1 MAIKNLLGSTRFE
14 KYVAPYIFILPMLV
28 GLFVFRLGPVVW
40 SFLLSFQKYNPFQ
53 GGAWIGLQNYK
64 ELLQDK
70 DFHQVFFNTLKFT
83 LMYLPLGVIS
93 SLILAVLVNNKLK
106 GIVIFRAIYF
116 LPVIS
121 AVAAVGTI
129 WAWLLNPLFGLV
141 NYLIK
146 AVFGIIGPEW
156 LGSPKTALFT
166 LVLVNIW
173 LTMGYAMVIFLAG
186 LQGVPQELLDAA
198 WVDGAGKVKRFFRIV
213 LPLLSPTTFFV
224 IIITIIRSFQIFDLV
239 YIMTAPAA
247 GEGGAVGGPANS
259 TNVLVIS
266 IFLNAFSFY
275 RMGYG
280 AAQAYVLFLMVA
292 FITFFQFR
300 FQKRWVHYQ

>member
-1 MAIKNLLGSTRFE
+1 MRNPFTSSRFE
-14 KYVAPYIFILPMLV
+14 KYAAPFVFILPTLV
-28 GLFVFRLGPVVW
+28 GLLVFRLGPVVW
-40 SFLLSFQKYNPFQ
+40 SFLLSFQRYNPFQ
-53 GGAWIGLQNYK
+53 GGVWVGLENYR

-70 DFHQVFFNTLKFT
+70 DFHQIFFNTLKFS
-83 LMYLPLGVIS
+83 LLYLPLGVVS
-93 SLILAVLVNNKLK
+93 SLLLAVLVNNKLA
-106 GIVIFRAIYF
+106 GIVIFRAVYF

-129 WAWLLNPLFGLV
+129 WAWLLNPLYGLV
-141 NYLIK
+141 NYLLK
-146 AVFGIIGPEW
+146 AGLGIVGPQW
-156 LGSPKTALFT
+156 LGNPRTALLT
-166 LVLVNIW
+166 LVLVNVW

-198 WVDGAGKVKRFFRIV
+198 WVDGASRVRRFFRIV

-266 IFLNAFSFY
+266 IFLNAFSFN

-280 AAQAYVLFLMVA
+280 AAQAYILFLMVA
-292 FITFFQFR
+292 AITLIQFR

>member
-1 MAIKNLLGSTRFE
+1 MKTVLSSPRFE
-14 KYVAPYIFILPMLV
+14 KRVAPYIFILPMLV

-53 GGAWIGLQNYK
+53 GGSWIGLENYR
-64 ELLQDK
+64 ELIQDK
-70 DFHQVFFNTLKFT
+70 EFHQIFLNTLKFT
-83 LMYLPLGVIS
+83 LWYLPLGVIT
-93 SLILAVLVNNKLK
+93 SLVLAVLVDNKLR
-106 GIVIFRAIYF
+106 GIVLIRAIYF

-121 AVAAVGTI
+121 AVAAIGTI
-129 WAWLLNPLFGLV
+129 WAWLLNPLYGLV
-141 NYLIK
+141 NFFIK
-146 AVFGIIGPEW
+146 IILGVTGPEW

-166 LVLVNIW
+166 IVLVNVW
-173 LTMGYAMVIFLAG
+173 RNMGYTMVIFLAG

-198 WVDGAGKVKRFFRIV
+198 WVDGAGKVKRFFRVV

-224 IIITIIRSFQIFDLV
+224 IIVTMIRSFQIFDLV
-239 YIMTAPAA
+239 YILTAPAA
-247 GEGGAVGGPANS
+247 GEGGTVGGPAGS

-266 IFLNAFSFY
+266 IFLNAFRYY

-280 AAQAYVLFLMVA
+280 ASQAYILFVMVA
-292 FITFFQFR
+292 IITAIQFR

>member
-1 MAIKNLLGSTRFE
+1 VI
-14 KYVAPYIFILPMLV
+14 
-28 GLFVFRLGPVVW
+28 W
-40 SFLLSFQKYNPFQ
+40 SFLLSFQRYNPFQ
-53 GGAWIGLQNYK
+53 GGVWVGLENYR

-70 DFHQVFFNTLKFT
+70 DFHQIFFNTLKFS
-83 LMYLPLGVIS
+83 LLYLPLGVVS
-93 SLILAVLVNNKLK
+93 SLLLAVLVNNKLA
-106 GIVIFRAIYF
+106 GIVIFRAVYF

-129 WAWLLNPLFGLV
+129 WAWLLNPLYGLV
-141 NYLIK
+141 NYLLK
-146 AVFGIIGPEW
+146 AGLGIVGPQW
-156 LGSPKTALFT
+156 LGNPRTALLT
-166 LVLVNIW
+166 LVLVNVW

-198 WVDGAGKVKRFFRIV
+198 WVDGASRVRRFFRIV

-266 IFLNAFSFY
+266 IFLNAFSFN

-280 AAQAYVLFLMVA
+280 AAQAYILFLMVA
-292 FITFFQFR
+292 AITLIQFR

>member
-1 MAIKNLLGSTRFE
+1 VRNPFGSARFE

-53 GGAWIGLQNYK
+53 GGTWTGLANYR

-70 DFHQVFFNTLKFT
+70 DFHQIFFNTVKFT
-83 LMYLPLGVIS
+83 LVYLPLGVVA
-93 SLILAVLVNNKLK
+93 SLALAVLVNNKLR
-106 GIVIFRAIYF
+106 GIVLFRAIYF

-129 WAWLLNPLFGLV
+129 WAWLLNPLYGLV
-141 NYLIK
+141 NFLLK
-146 AVFGIIGPEW
+146 TLLGLTGPEW
-156 LGSPKTALFT
+156 LGSPKTALLT
-166 LVLVNIW
+166 LVLVNAW
-173 LTMGYAMVIFLAG
+173 LTMGYSMVIFLAG

-198 WVDGAGKVKRFFRIV
+198 WVDGAGRVRRFFRIV
-213 LPLLSPTTFFV
+213 FPLLSPTTFFV
-224 IIITIIRSFQIFDLV
+224 IVITIIRSFQIFDLV

-266 IFLNAFSFY
+266 IFLNAFKYY
-275 RMGYG
+275 RMGYA
-280 AAQAYVLFLMVA
+280 AAQAYILFLLVA
-292 FITFFQFR
+292 VITVIQFR
-300 FQKRWVHYQ
+300 FQKQWVHYQ

>member
-1 MAIKNLLGSTRFE
+1 MRNPFDSTRFE
-14 KYVAPYIFILPMLV
+14 KYIAPYIFVLPMLI

-40 SFLLSFQKYNPFQ
+40 SLLLSFQRYNPFQ
-53 GGAWIGLQNYK
+53 GGSWIGLDNYR
-64 ELLQDK
+64 ELWQDK
-70 DFHQVFFNTLKFT
+70 DFHQIFFNTLKFT
-83 LMYLPLGVIS
+83 LAYLPLGVIS
-93 SLILAVLVNNKLK
+93 SLLLAVLVDSRLK
-106 GIVIFRAIYF
+106 GMVLFRAIYF

-129 WAWLLNPLFGLV
+129 WAWLLNPLYGLV

-146 AVFGIIGPEW
+146 VVLGVTGPEW
-156 LGSPKTALFT
+156 LGSPRTALFSM
-166 LVLVNIW
+166 VLVNVW
-173 LTMGYAMVIFLAG
+173 LTMGYSMVIFLAG
-186 LQGVPQELLDAA
+186 LQGVPQEFLDAA

-239 YIMTAPAA
+239 YIMTAPSA
-247 GEGGAVGGPANS
+247 GEGGAIGGPANS

-266 IFLNAFSFY
+266 IFLNAFKYY

-280 AAQAYVLFLMVA
+280 AAEAYILFILVA
-292 FITFFQFR
+292 IITLVQFR

>member
-1 MAIKNLLGSTRFE
+1 
-14 KYVAPYIFILPMLV
+14 MLV

-53 GGAWIGLQNYK
+53 GGSWIGLENYR
-64 ELLQDK
+64 ELIQDK
-70 DFHQVFFNTLKFT
+70 EFHQIFLNTLKFT
-83 LMYLPLGVIS
+83 LWYLPLGVIT
-93 SLILAVLVNNKLK
+93 SLVLAVLVDNKLR
-106 GIVIFRAIYF
+106 GIVLIRAIYF

-121 AVAAVGTI
+121 AVAAIGTI
-129 WAWLLNPLFGLV
+129 WAWLLNPLYGLV
-141 NYLIK
+141 NFFIK
-146 AVFGIIGPEW
+146 IILGVTGPEW

-166 LVLVNIW
+166 IVLVNVW
-173 LTMGYAMVIFLAG
+173 RNMGYTMVIFLAG

-198 WVDGAGKVKRFFRIV
+198 WVDGAGKVKRFFRVV

-224 IIITIIRSFQIFDLV
+224 IIVTMIRSFQIFDLV
-239 YIMTAPAA
+239 YILTAPAA
-247 GEGGAVGGPANS
+247 GEGGTVGGPAGS

-266 IFLNAFSFY
+266 IFLNAFRYY

-280 AAQAYVLFLMVA
+280 ASQAYILFVMVA
-292 FITFFQFR
+292 IITAIQFR

>member
-1 MAIKNLLGSTRFE
+1 
-14 KYVAPYIFILPMLV
+14 MLV

-53 GGAWIGLQNYK
+53 GGSWIGLENYR
-64 ELLQDK
+64 ELIQDK
-70 DFHQVFFNTLKFT
+70 EFHQIFLNTLKFT
-83 LMYLPLGVIS
+83 LWYLPLGVIT
-93 SLILAVLVNNKLK
+93 SLILAVLVDNKLR
-106 GIVIFRAIYF
+106 GIVLIRAIYF

-121 AVAAVGTI
+121 AVAAIGTI
-129 WAWLLNPLFGLV
+129 WAWLLNPLYGLV
-141 NYLIK
+141 NFFIK
-146 AVFGIIGPEW
+146 IILGVTGPEW

-166 LVLVNIW
+166 IVLVNVW
-173 LTMGYAMVIFLAG
+173 RNMGYTMVIFLAG

-198 WVDGAGKVKRFFRIV
+198 WVDGAGKVKRFFRVV

-224 IIITIIRSFQIFDLV
+224 IIITMIRSFQIFDLV
-239 YIMTAPAA
+239 YILTAPAA
-247 GEGGAVGGPANS
+247 GEGGTVGGPAGS

-266 IFLNAFSFY
+266 IFLNAFRYY

-280 AAQAYVLFLMVA
+280 ASQAYILFVMVA
-292 FITFFQFR
+292 IITAIQFR

>member
-1 MAIKNLLGSTRFE
+1 MKNPFASSRFE
-14 KYVAPYIFILPMLV
+14 KYAAPYVFILPTLA
-28 GLFVFRLGPVVW
+28 GLLVFRLGPVVW
-40 SFLLSFQKYNPFQ
+40 SFLLSFQRYNPFQ
-53 GGAWIGLQNYK
+53 GGVWIGLENYR
-64 ELLQDK
+64 ELLLDK
-70 DFHQVFFNTLKFT
+70 DFHQVFFNTLKFS
-83 LMYLPLGVIS
+83 LLYLPLGVVS
-93 SLILAVLVNNKLK
+93 SLVLAVLVNNKLR
-106 GIVIFRAIYF
+106 GIVVFRAIYF

-129 WAWLLNPLFGLV
+129 WAWLLNPLYGLV
-141 NYLIK
+141 NYLLK
-146 AVFGIIGPEW
+146 AAVGIVGPQW
-156 LGSPKTALFT
+156 LGSPKTALLT
-166 LVLVNIW
+166 LVLVNVW

-186 LQGVPQELLDAA
+186 LQGVPRELLDAA
-198 WVDGAGKVKRFFRIV
+198 WVDGAGRFRRFFRIV

-239 YIMTAPAA
+239 YIMTAPSA

-266 IFLNAFSFY
+266 IFLNAFSFN

-280 AAQAYVLFLMVA
+280 AAQAYILFLMVA
-292 FITFFQFR
+292 AITLVQFR

>member
-1 MAIKNLLGSTRFE
+1 VRNPFGSARFE

-53 GGAWIGLQNYK
+53 GGTWTGLANYR

-70 DFHQVFFNTLKFT
+70 DFHQIFFNTVKFT
-83 LMYLPLGVIS
+83 LVYLPLGVVA
-93 SLILAVLVNNKLK
+93 SLALAVLVNNKLR
-106 GIVIFRAIYF
+106 GIVLFRAIYF

-129 WAWLLNPLFGLV
+129 WAWLLNPLYGLV
-141 NYLIK
+141 NFLLK
-146 AVFGIIGPEW
+146 TLLGLTGPEW
-156 LGSPKTALFT
+156 LGSPKTALLT
-166 LVLVNIW
+166 LVLVNAW
-173 LTMGYAMVIFLAG
+173 LTMGYSMVIFLAG

-198 WVDGAGKVKRFFRIV
+198 WVDGAGKVRRFFRIV
-213 LPLLSPTTFFV
+213 FPLLSPTTFFV
-224 IIITIIRSFQIFDLV
+224 IVITIIRSFQIFDLV

-266 IFLNAFSFY
+266 IFLNAFKYY
-275 RMGYG
+275 RMGYA
-280 AAQAYVLFLMVA
+280 AAQAYILFLLVA
-292 FITFFQFR
+292 VITVIQFR
-300 FQKRWVHYQ
+300 FQKQWVHYQ

>member
-1 MAIKNLLGSTRFE
+1 MRNPFDSTRFE
-14 KYVAPYIFILPMLV
+14 KYIAPYIFVLPMLI

-40 SFLLSFQKYNPFQ
+40 SLLLSFQRYNPFQ
-53 GGAWIGLQNYK
+53 GGSWIGLDNYR
-64 ELLQDK
+64 ELWQDK
-70 DFHQVFFNTLKFT
+70 DFHQIFFNTLKFT
-83 LMYLPLGVIS
+83 LAYLPLGVIS
-93 SLILAVLVNNKLK
+93 SLLLAVLVDSRLK
-106 GIVIFRAIYF
+106 GMVLFRAIYF

-129 WAWLLNPLFGLV
+129 WAWLLNPLYGLV

-146 AVFGIIGPEW
+146 VVLGVTGPEW
-156 LGSPKTALFT
+156 LGSPRTALFSM
-166 LVLVNIW
+166 VLVNVW
-173 LTMGYAMVIFLAG
+173 LTMGYSMVIFLAG
-186 LQGVPQELLDAA
+186 LQGVPQEFLDAA

-239 YIMTAPAA
+239 YIMTAPSA
-247 GEGGAVGGPANS
+247 GEGGAIGGPANS

-266 IFLNAFSFY
+266 IFLNAFKYY

-280 AAQAYVLFLMVA
+280 AAQAYILFILVA
-292 FITFFQFR
+292 IITLVQFR

>member
-1 MAIKNLLGSTRFE
+1 VKTPLNSVRFE
-14 KYVAPYIFILPMLV
+14 KHIAPYIFILPMMI

-53 GGAWIGLQNYK
+53 GGGWIGLANYR
-64 ELLQDK
+64 ELIQDK
-70 DFHQVFFNTLKFT
+70 EFHTIFLNTLKFT
-83 LMYLPLGVIS
+83 LWYLPLGVLT
-93 SLILAVLVNNKLK
+93 SLVLAVLVDNKLR
-106 GIVIFRAIYF
+106 GIVLFRAIYF

-121 AVAAVGTI
+121 AVAAIGTI
-129 WAWLLNPLFGLV
+129 WAWLLNPLYGLV
-141 NYLIK
+141 NFLIK
-146 AVFGIIGPEW
+146 TILGITGPEW

-166 LVLVNIW
+166 IVLVNVW
-173 LTMGYAMVIFLAG
+173 RNMGYTMVIFLAG
-186 LQGVPQELLDAA
+186 LQGVPPELLDAA
-198 WVDGAGKVKRFFRIV
+198 WVDGAGKIRRFFKVV

-239 YIMTAPAA
+239 YILTAPAA
-247 GEGGAVGGPANS
+247 GEGGTVGGPAGS

-266 IFLNAFSFY
+266 IFLNAFKYY

-280 AAQAYVLFLMVA
+280 AAQAYILFVMVA
-292 FITFFQFR
+292 IITAIQFR